1 MHALDLP
8 LPADLD
14 APQIELAL
22 LLLEQEEARVDAEIA
37 DAIDAVAA
45 VDDAHA
51 ALAALAP
58 PLAAVHKALAP
69 AQTAIDA
76 ASASAG
82 AISAR
87 VRFLDREVAQ
97 VARARRLVRD
107 TQRLQRRLAALREA
121 TAGLAGDGGDDV
133 DVDIDI
139 EAAAAIVHEYA
150 AASPDAD
157 ADAAAVL
164 HSPFVRF
171 VAAPEPPAAEIA
183 RTAAALVARV
193 ARMFDAAAAS
203 ASTRDIGRCLRLFPL
218 LGEDLRGLDAYA
230 RFLAATVA
238 DRARLSL
245 DAGVS
250 PANAYALRL
259 TRLLEVAAAAID
271 ATFPL
276 VEAHYGRGRMARVI
290 RHVHADVA
298 RRAADIVD
306 QFADERHVTR
316 RRAQM
321 LRDEPPPAAALT
333 DHDVQDIAATLAELA
348 LLLRQLATFTRYA
361 ESRAAPEVQALA
373 AEGDATR
380 DRILAADEPCD
391 PATGLA
397 ADSPLAPRVAWLADA
412 YGAFEAFFVARSV
425 ARAMAL
431 DDTDALAGWDAA
443 ALPTA
448 SISDGDDDRADADP
462 AFVALTSSC
471 VDDVF
476 FVLRTA
482 LDRAVATQQPGAV
495 DAVGRL
501 ATATLG
507 SALVA
512 PLEARAL
519 APWSPGDAARQ
530 RRALV
535 ALNNLDLAAAYLPRT
550 AEPLRERVAAEWLPG
565 SPATATAT
573 AAVDAVAAF
582 ASRIAHACQRGRD
595 HVALHAV
602 KPRVRA
608 ALQHAYRDIKYVLS
622 DEEFND
628 AQADNL
634 FQKRFGRRLARLARR
649 LRRHLAPANCAALLV
664 AAAAALA
671 ADWER
676 AIRQS
681 KFNMLGALMFDAD
694 VRHVMRLFDAEAVAA
709 GASAAAVR
717 PLFARLL
724 RMADVLAVEAA
735 VVDDAAPASDD
746 PAALTRAEVA
756 ALLANRVDLND
767 ANH

>member
-1 MHALDLP
+1 MLALDLP
-8 LPADLD
+8 LPSELD
-14 APQIELAL
+14 APDIELAL

-51 ALAALAP
+51 ALAALAA
-58 PLAAVHKALAP
+58 PLASVQARLAP

-76 ASASAG
+76 AAASAG

-87 VRFLDREVAQ
+87 VRFLDREVAA
-97 VARARRLVRD
+97 VAQARGLVRD
-107 TQRLQRRLAALREA
+107 TQRLQRRLAALRAA
-121 TAGLAGDGGDDV
+121 TRGLHDGGDADAAA

-139 EAAAAIVHEYA
+139 DAAAAIVHEYTA
-150 AASPDAD
+150 AGP
-157 ADAAAVL
+157 AVPAL
-164 HSPFVRF
+164 ASPFVRF
-171 VAAPEPPAAEIA
+171 VAAPEPPAAEI
-183 RTAAALVARV
+183 RRVAAALVGRV

-203 ASTRDIGRCLRLFPL
+203 GCTRDIGRCLRLFPL

-230 RFLAATVA
+230 RFLAAAVA
-238 DRARLSL
+238 DRARV
-245 DAGVS
+245 DIGAGVS

-259 TRLLEVAAAAID
+259 TRLFEVAAAAVD

-276 VEAHYGRGRMARVI
+276 VEAHYGRGRMARI
-290 RHVHADVA
+290 IQHVHADVA

-316 RRAQM
+316 RRAQV
-321 LRDEPPPAAALT
+321 LREERQPAASPPAAALA
-333 DHDVQDIAATLAELA
+333 DHDVADIAATLAELA
-348 LLLRQLATFTRYA
+348 LLLRQVAAFTRFA
-361 ESRAAPEVQALA
+361 ESRAAPEVLALA
-373 AEGDATR
+373 AEGDAAR
-380 DRILAADEPCD
+380 ERLLAADGPCD

-397 ADSPLAPRVAWLADA
+397 ADSPLAARVAWLADA

-431 DDTDALAGWDAA
+431 DDADALAGWAA
-443 ALPTA
+443 VALPSA
-448 SISDGDDDRADADP
+448 GDDDAEDADP

-476 FVLRTA
+476 FVVRTA

-535 ALNNLDLAAAYLPRT
+535 ALNNLDLAAAYLART
-550 AEPLRERVAAEWLPG
+550 AAPLRERVAAEWPADAA
-565 SPATATAT
+565 ATATAA

-694 VRHVMRLFDAEAVAA
+694 VRHVMRLVDAEAVAA

-735 VVDDAAPASDD
+735 AVDDAAPASDD
-746 PAALTRAEVA
+746 P
-756 ALLANRVDLND
+756 
-767 ANH
+767 